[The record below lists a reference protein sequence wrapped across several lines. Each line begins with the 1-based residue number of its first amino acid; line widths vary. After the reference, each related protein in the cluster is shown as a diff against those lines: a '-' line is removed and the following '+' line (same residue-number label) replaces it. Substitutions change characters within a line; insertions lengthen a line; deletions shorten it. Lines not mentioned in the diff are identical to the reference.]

1 MRNSSIVKFGAMAGV
16 AVVLWHLLFHS
27 LDKKLYFNFV
37 VQWGVL
43 LFYVLAMYLACRN
56 EAKQAEGL
64 FAWQPALRTAFGTFV
79 VAHLIAHVFYFVL
92 FKFIDPGLINLQAEI
107 LSEGIERSKDLLGE
121 ENAWKMQDQYKAED
135 FKPTFQKSAFSFAFG
150 LIGGFIL
157 ALAVAWTTYGKSA
170 FNNK

>member
-1 MRNSSIVKFGAMAGV
+1 MHNSTILKFGAIAGV
-16 AVVLWHLLFHS
+16 AVVLWHLLFLS
-27 LDKKLYFNFV
+27 VDKKLYFEFGA
-37 VQWGVL
+37 QWGVL
-43 LFYVLAMYLACRN
+43 LFYILAMYFACSS
-56 EAKQAEGL
+56 EAKKAEGL
-64 FAWQPALRTAFGTFV
+64 YAWQPALRTAFGTFV
-79 VAHLIAHVFYFVL
+79 VGYLIAHVFYFVL

-135 FKPTFQKSAFSFAFG
+135 FKPTLQKSAFSFAFG

-157 ALAVAWTTYGKSA
+157 ASIVAWTTYGKSA